1 MKLFSWDTPWGAI
14 KLYYTLLSM
23 VLKLKNLIL
32 ESGSVGIESEVERQ
46 ARKDADEQLA
56 LAIEDNDGEWFCY

>member
-1 MKLFSWDTPWGAI
+1 M
-14 KLYYTLLSM
+14 LLSI

-46 ARKDADEQLA
+46 ERKAADEQLA
-56 LAIEDNDGEWFCY
+56 VL